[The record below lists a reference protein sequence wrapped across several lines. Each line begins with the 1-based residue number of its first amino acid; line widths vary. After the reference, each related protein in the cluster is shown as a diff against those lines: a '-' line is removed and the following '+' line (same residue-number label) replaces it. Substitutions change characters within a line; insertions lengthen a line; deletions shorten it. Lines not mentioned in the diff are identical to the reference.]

1 MVVSVARTARVARRS
16 REQATAVCPDVIAG
30 RMMAL
35 RIFDSLELDYA
46 GSLARRAMDL
56 MSQHRIPPSPDNFS
70 IWFQYVARSSSELN
84 RTIDVLIG
92 NRKTF
97 DEATNR
103 DLVRTYLIG
112 DEQSNL
118 SDKIRGLVSSAKEL
132 LASAIDDQN
141 TQIKTLQDVSTQ
153 AEIADPKALIGS
165 LLDELLK
172 ATSRAKTL
180 EIGFNRTSE
189 ELDIVRETLAQSDR
203 SARTDPLTGL
213 ANRRGLDE
221 MLYAAQ
227 IKAMETGSALSVLL
241 IDIDYFK
248 QFNDTYGHQV
258 GDQVLRLTAG
268 VFRELLREADRAARY
283 GGEELIG
290 VLDGSDL
297 KTARAVAERIRA
309 TVSERKMRK
318 RSTGE
323 VLGAI
328 TVSIGVA
335 EFQPGESIGELVER
349 ADRALYQ
356 AKRLGRNRTVTE
368 LDLDDD
374 LAA

>member
-1 MVVSVARTARVARRS
+1 
-16 REQATAVCPDVIAG
+16 
-30 RMMAL
+30 MAL
-35 RIFDSLELDYA
+35 GIFDSLDLDYA
-46 GSLARRAMDL
+46 GSLARQAMDL

-70 IWFQYVARSSSELN
+70 IWFQYVARSSTELN

-92 NRKTF
+92 NGKTF
-97 DEATNR
+97 DDVINR

-112 DEQSNL
+112 GQQANL
-118 SDKIRGLVSSAKEL
+118 SDKIGGLVSSAKEL

-172 ATSRAKTL
+172 ATSRAKNL
-180 EIGFNRTSE
+180 EIGFDKTSQ
-189 ELDIVRETLAQSDR
+189 ELDELRETLAQSDR
-203 SARTDPLTGL
+203 SAKTDPLTGL
-213 ANRRGLDE
+213 ANRRALDE
-221 MLYAAQ
+221 VLYAAQ
-227 IKAMETGSALSVLL
+227 IKAMETGGALSVLL
-241 IDIDYFK
+241 VDIDYFK

-268 VFRELLREADRAARY
+268 VFRDLLREADFAARY

-290 VLDGSDL
+290 VLEGAEL
-297 KTARAVAERIRA
+297 KTARDVAERIRA

-323 VLGAI
+323 ELGAI

-335 EFQPGESIGELVER
+335 EFQPGESIGDLVER

-356 AKRLGRNRTVTE
+356 AKRSGRNRTATE
-368 LDLDDD
+368 LDLEDD

>member
-1 MVVSVARTARVARRS
+1 
-16 REQATAVCPDVIAG
+16 
-30 RMMAL
+30 MMAL
-35 RIFDSLELDYA
+35 RIFDSLDFDYA
-46 GSLARRAMDL
+46 GSLAHQAIDL
-56 MSQHRIPPSPDNFS
+56 MAQHRIPPTPDNFS
-70 IWFQYVARSSSELN
+70 IWFQYVARASTDLN
-84 RTIDVLIG
+84 QTIDVLIG
-92 NRKTF
+92 NGKTF
-97 DEATNR
+97 DETTNR

-112 DEQSNL
+112 DQQANL

-132 LASAIDDQN
+132 LESAIDDQT

-153 AEIADPKALIGS
+153 AEIADPKALIGN

-172 ATSRAKTL
+172 ATSRAKNL
-180 EIGFNRTSE
+180 EIGFNKTSQ
-189 ELDIVRETLAQSDR
+189 ELDKVRETLAQSDR

-227 IKAMETGSALSVLL
+227 IKAMETGGALSLLL
-241 IDIDYFK
+241 IDIDHFK

-268 VFRELLREADRAARY
+268 VFRDLLREADFAARY

-290 VLDGSDL
+290 VLEGADL
-297 KTARAVAERIRA
+297 TTARDVAERIRV
-309 TVSERKMRK
+309 TVAERKMRR

-323 VLGAI
+323 ELGAI

-335 EFQPGESIGELVER
+335 EFQPGESMGDLVER

-356 AKRLGRNRTVTE
+356 AKRAGRNRTVTE
-368 LDLDDD
+368 LDLEDD